1 MCTITRSKMLFKIG
15 VLKKFANFTETRLRW
30 SFFLI
35 LQDRCFPV
43 KFAKFAEE
51 HLFLQ
56 NISGGYF
63 YMWPPS
69 KIAAPRQNME
79 IKKWFLTIERTY
91 NISYHSKEHI
101 NIFFLQKNIAI
112 VSVSS
117 KSIFYWVIAVLSKC
131 LVLFS
136 TFHFVQN
143 KAFKLPL
150 RTRWNSQSLL

>member
-1 MCTITRSKMLFKIG
+1 MCGESAGNSMCTITRSKMFFKIG
-15 VLKKFANFTETRLRW
+15 VLKKFANFTEKRLCW

-101 NIFFLQKNIAI
+101 NIFFCRKIQQSFLFQ
-112 VSVSS
+112 VS
-117 KSIFYWVIAVLSKC
+117 
-131 LVLFS
+131 LFS
-136 TFHFVQN
+136 IE
-143 KAFKLPL
+143 
-150 RTRWNSQSLL
+150 LLQF

>member
-1 MCTITRSKMLFKIG
+1 MCGESAGNSMCTITRSKMFFKIG
-15 VLKKFANFTETRLRW
+15 ALKKFASFTEKRLCW

-35 LQDRCFPV
+35 LQDKSFPV
-43 KFAKFAEE
+43 KFAEE

-56 NISGGYF
+56 NISRGYF

-69 KIAAPRQNME
+69 KTAAPRQNME
-79 IKKWFLTIERTY
+79 IKKMISYHRENI

-117 KSIFYWVIAVLSKC
+117 KSIFY
-131 LVLFS
+131 
-136 TFHFVQN
+136 
-143 KAFKLPL
+143 
-150 RTRWNSQSLL
+150 